1 MSLIMSLHD
10 LNFLDY
16 TINYLT
22 SWRINGKQVTEDDI
36 ISVKVGSN
44 VVTCGCFK
52 ESVKDIQWYTYNNDK
67 LIVGDIEIYSK
78 NFIMFL
84 DYDPEYCAY
93 SWDSI
98 YIPDST

>member
-1 MSLIMSLHD
+1 MSLHD

-44 VVTCGCFK
+44 VVT
-52 ESVKDIQWYTYNNDK
+52 W
-67 LIVGDIEIYSK
+67 
-78 NFIMFL
+78 
-84 DYDPEYCAY
+84 
-93 SWDSI
+93 
-98 YIPDST
+98 